1 MTKESRADFFNR
13 ECRCVSFDLTRM
25 VDELS
30 RRQGTG
36 SESLLQLL
44 NGRPQL
50 FADSPVFVDEQ
61 SLHRQI
67 DIVAAIEK
75 VVAMRDFQTLAL
87 AYAPASAQFVPKASG
102 VFLGYDFHPSPDGPK
117 LIEINTNAGGGLLN
131 DLLARSQRDCRDWTQ
146 GADFPTLPFWPD
158 TLAQEGVFLSM
169 FLDEWRAERG
179 EAPLR
184 TVAIVDDLPDNQFL
198 YPEFLMF
205 QQLFI
210 RHGIDAFICDPSELT
225 WFDDVLWYGQHPID
239 MVYNR
244 LIDFGLETLA
254 NASLNEAY
262 LNRGVVVTPHP
273 RAHALYADKRN
284 LALLTDEVLLRGI
297 GVDENTIALLSSGI
311 AKTFL
316 VRKEDADDLWGRR
329 KKLFF
334 KPVAGYGGKGAYR
347 GEKLTLRV
355 FEEILQ
361 GDYVAQAFVP
371 PGERRLKVE
380 GELVSLKFDIRHYV
394 YRAAIQL
401 TAARVYQGQTTNFR
415 TPGGGFAPVAVVSD
429 AV

>member
-1 MTKESRADFFNR
+1 M
-13 ECRCVSFDLTRM
+13 
-25 VDELS
+25 
-30 RRQGTG
+30 
-36 SESLLQLL
+36 
-44 NGRPQL
+44 
-50 FADSPVFVDEQ
+50 
-61 SLHRQI
+61 
-67 DIVAAIEK
+67 
-75 VVAMRDFQTLAL
+75 
-87 AYAPASAQFVPKASG
+87 
-102 VFLGYDFHPSPDGPK
+102 
-117 LIEINTNAGGGLLN
+117 IEINTNAGGGLLN

-146 GADFPTLPFWPD
+146 GAEFPTLPFWPD
-158 TLAQEGVFLSM
+158 ALAQEGVFLSM

-179 EAPLR
+179 DSPLR

-225 WFDDVLWYGQHPID
+225 WFDGILWYRQHPID

-244 LIDFGLETLA
+244 LIDFGLETPA
-254 NASLNEAY
+254 NASLNQAY

-284 LALLTDEVLLRGI
+284 LALLTDEALLRDI

-394 YRAAIQL
+394 YRTAIQL